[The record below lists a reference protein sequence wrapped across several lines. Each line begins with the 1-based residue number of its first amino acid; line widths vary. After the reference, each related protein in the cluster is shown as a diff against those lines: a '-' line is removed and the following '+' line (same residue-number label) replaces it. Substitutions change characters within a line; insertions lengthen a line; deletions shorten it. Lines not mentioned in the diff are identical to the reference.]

1 MGRLL
6 YLRFCIIIIF
16 IPKAIFTEIILNYTE
31 LYWNIPAL
39 PKTTK
44 KKQAQNHSNNGNDIE
59 EVIGVDKSILSDY
72 KKHINKKYN
81 NYTNST
87 TTTFLLKG
95 CAAFFTTGKV
105 SGWLAVHVSRE
116 NYCFFKKSKKS
127 CTYIT
132 IILINR
138 LWLKNGLQWKV

>member
-6 YLRFCIIIIF
+6 YLRFYIIITF
-16 IPKAIFTEIILNYTE
+16 IPKAIFSEIIQNYTGTSE
-31 LYWNIPAL
+31 NIE
-39 PKTTK
+39 K
-44 KKQAQNHSNNGNDIE
+44 KKTQKHSNNGNDIE

-81 NYTNST
+81 NYTKST
-87 TTTFLLKG
+87 TTSFLLKG

-116 NYCFFKKSKKS
+116 KYFFFK
-127 CTYIT
+127 
-132 IILINR
+132 NR
-138 LWLKNGLQWKV
+138 KNRVHI

>member
-6 YLRFCIIIIF
+6 YLRFCIIITF
-16 IPKAIFTEIILNYTE
+16 IPKAIFTDIIQNYTE
-31 LYWNIPAL
+31 LYRIIPAL
-39 PKTTK
+39 PKTSK
-44 KKQAQNHSNNGNDIE
+44 KKQAQKHSNNGNDIE
-59 EVIGVDKSILSDY
+59 EVIGVEKSILSDY

-87 TTTFLLKG
+87 TTSFLLKG
-95 CAAFFTTGKV
+95 CAAFFTTGQV

-132 IILINR
+132 IIIINR
-138 LWLKNGLQWKV
+138 LWLKKRLQ

>member
-1 MGRLL
+1 MK
-6 YLRFCIIIIF
+6 IIS
-16 IPKAIFTEIILNYTE
+16 KGALIILAILYNYYIHPQGDFQRNYTE
-31 LYWNIPAL
+31 LYRHFQKHRK
-39 PKTTK
+39 KTKTQK
-44 KKQAQNHSNNGNDIE
+44 HSNNGNDIE

-87 TTTFLLKG
+87 TTSFLLKG

-116 NYCFFKKSKKS
+116 KYFFSK
-127 CTYIT
+127 
-132 IILINR
+132 NR
-138 LWLKNGLQWKV
+138 KNRVHI

>member
-6 YLRFCIIIIF
+6 YLRFCIIITF
-16 IPKAIFTEIILNYTE
+16 IPKAIFTDIIQNYTE
-31 LYWNIPAL
+31 LYRIIPAL
-39 PKTTK
+39 PKTSK
-44 KKQAQNHSNNGNDIE
+44 KKTQKHSNNGNDIE

-81 NYTNST
+81 NYTKST
-87 TTTFLLKG
+87 TTSFLLKG

-116 NYCFFKKSKKS
+116 KYFFFK
-127 CTYIT
+127 
-132 IILINR
+132 NR
-138 LWLKNGLQWKV
+138 KNRVHI

>member
-1 MGRLL
+1 MKIISKRA
-6 YLRFCIIIIF
+6 IIIH
-16 IPKAIFTEIILNYTE
+16 AILYNYYIHPQGDFQRNYTE
-31 LYWNIPAL
+31 LYRHFR
-39 PKTTK
+39 KHRK
-44 KKQAQNHSNNGNDIE
+44 KKKTQKHSNNGNDIE

-116 NYCFFKKSKKS
+116 KYLFFK
-127 CTYIT
+127 
-132 IILINR
+132 NR
-138 LWLKNGLQWKV
+138 KNRVHI

>member
-1 MGRLL
+1 MQ
-6 YLRFCIIIIF
+6 
-16 IPKAIFTEIILNYTE
+16 K
-31 LYWNIPAL
+31 
-39 PKTTK
+39 
-44 KKQAQNHSNNGNDIE
+44 HSNNGNDIG
-59 EVIGVDKSILSDY
+59 EVIGVDESILSKY

-81 NYTNST
+81 NYTKST
-87 TTTFLLKG
+87 TTSFLLKG

-116 NYCFFKKSKKS
+116 KYFFFQKSKKS

-138 LWLKNGLQWKV
+138 LWLKNGLQWKVYITIIIGKIIYHMYHLHKVAQNILPNILPFSLKFIMKLYTHVTLT